1 MQIAQALAGFS
12 AGEAD
17 ILRRAMGKKKRAEL
31 EKQKERFVN
40 GAIQNGI
47 KKDLANYIFTKIEP
61 FAEYGFNK
69 SHAAAYALIAY
80 QTAYLKTYYKEEFIA
95 STMSTETT
103 NTSKLREFVDELK
116 RLKVEED
123 KRNPNEYL
131 GDAYLGDV
139 STVSKKANIVCRD
152 FEYMDGDR
160 VSILVNDEVIVEN
173 LTLTYEFRGINLKL
187 KEGFNKIDFVA
198 LNQGSSGPN
207 TAELRIYDDSENLL
221 SANQWNLA
229 TGSTATLI
237 IVKK

>member
-1 MQIAQALAGFS
+1 MRRTQQPLQGVCSRPGATVPDVQASKIQPIF
-12 AGEAD
+12 EN
-17 ILRRAMGKKKRAEL
+17 KK
-31 EKQKERFVN
+31 
-40 GAIQNGI
+40 
-47 KKDLANYIFTKIEP
+47 
-61 FAEYGFNK
+61 
-69 SHAAAYALIAY
+69 
-80 QTAYLKTYYKEEFIA
+80 
-95 STMSTETT
+95 
-103 NTSKLREFVDELK
+103 
-116 RLKVEED
+116 
-123 KRNPNEYL
+123 NPNEYL

-173 LTLTYEFRGINLKL
+173 LTLTYDFRGINLKL

>member
-1 MQIAQALAGFS
+1 MSDISRNNFWNYICSIINGMRFFILIFLFGSYTYSQVESSNRKIELPPPAKKTLIPPVSKQNPNSFTILKNPTNPQKSVMEQDTEYF
-12 AGEAD
+12 AD
-17 ILRRAMGKKKRAEL
+17 PGKK
-31 EKQKERFVN
+31 
-40 GAIQNGI
+40 
-47 KKDLANYIFTKIEP
+47 Y
-61 FAEYGFNK
+61 
-69 SHAAAYALIAY
+69 
-80 QTAYLKTYYKEEFIA
+80 
-95 STMSTETT
+95 
-103 NTSKLREFVDELK
+103 LK

-160 VSILVNDEVIVEN
+160 VSILVNDEVVVEN

-229 TGSTATLI
+229 PGSTATLI